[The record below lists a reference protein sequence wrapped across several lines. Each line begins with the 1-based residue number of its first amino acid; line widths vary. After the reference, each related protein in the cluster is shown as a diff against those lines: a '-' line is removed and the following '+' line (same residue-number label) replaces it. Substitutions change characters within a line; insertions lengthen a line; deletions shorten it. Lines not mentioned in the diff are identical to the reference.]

1 MLLFSVAFAKATRR
15 FIMAYSNFI
24 PSVWAESIN
33 RELERACVFVEDCNR
48 QYEGLV
54 SSKGDSV
61 HILGVGKPTIHSLE
75 RANASGEIADAEE
88 IADTSTILNI
98 NQIRY
103 FNYKVGD
110 IDKAQAIGG
119 LMDALSEETSEGLA
133 NEIDKFIANMALDS
147 DVEKLTSAPTVV
159 TKDNVLSL
167 LDDAI
172 EKLQENDVN
181 MANGVTITVSPR
193 FYKLFKQAYASKDT
207 DNSQMLKNGR
217 VAMYGN
223 VTVKLSNNVAK
234 SDSGSTDNIMI
245 RTKRAIAFV
254 NPLTHTEAYRP
265 EKSFADAVKGYAL
278 FDGKVVRPKEII
290 NINVMYA

>member
-1 MLLFSVAFAKATRR
+1 
-15 FIMAYSNFI
+15 MAYSNFI

-54 SSKGDSV
+54 SKKGDSV
-61 HILGVGKPTIHSLE
+61 HILGVGKPTIKTLE
-75 RANASGEIADAEE
+75 RANASDTIDPAEE
-88 IADTSTILNI
+88 IQDTSTILSI
-98 NQIRY
+98 QQIRY

-119 LMDALSEETSEGLA
+119 LMDTLSEETSEALA
-133 NEIDKFIANMALDS
+133 NEMDKYIANMATDESVTCLYDS
-147 DVEKLTSAPTVV
+147 AKQV
-159 TKDNVLSL
+159 TKDNVLSI

-172 EKLQENDVN
+172 EKLQENDVS
-181 MANGVTITVSPR
+181 MSSGITVTVSPR
-193 FYKLFKQAYASKDT
+193 FYKLFKQAYIGKDT
-207 DNSQMLKNGR
+207 SNSDMLKNGK

-234 SDSGSTDNIMI
+234 TSEGSEDNIMI

-265 EKSFADAVKGYAL
+265 ESSFADAVKGYIL

-290 NINVMYA
+290 NIKVTY

>member
-1 MLLFSVAFAKATRR
+1 
-15 FIMAYSNFI
+15 MAYSNFI

-54 SSKGDSV
+54 ASKGDSV
-61 HILGVGKPTIHSLE
+61 HILGVGKPTIKSLD
-75 RANASGEIADAEE
+75 RANASGEIDSAEE
-88 IADTSTILNI
+88 IEDTSVILNI

-103 FNYKVGD
+103 FNYMVGD
-110 IDKAQAIGG
+110 IDKAQAVGG
-119 LMDALSEETSEGLA
+119 LMDTLSAETSEGLA
-133 NEIDKFIANMALDS
+133 NEMDKFISGMATDNS
-147 DVEKLTSAPTVV
+147 VPTLTASPTLV
-159 TKDNVLSL
+159 TKNNVLEL

-172 EKLQENDVN
+172 MKLQENDVS
-181 MANGVTITVSPR
+181 MASGITVTVSPR
-193 FYKLFKQAYASKDT
+193 FYKLFKQAYVGKDT
-207 DNSQMLKNGR
+207 DNSEYLKNGK

-234 SDSGSTDNIMI
+234 TDSGATDNIMI

-265 EKSFADAVKGYAL
+265 EKTFADAVKGYVL

-290 NINVMYA
+290 NINVRYA

>member
-1 MLLFSVAFAKATRR
+1 
-15 FIMAYSNFI
+15 MAYTNFI
-24 PSVWAESIN
+24 PSVWAETIN

-61 HILGVGKPTIHSLE
+61 HILGVGKPTIKSLD
-75 RANASGEIADAEE
+75 RANASGEIDSAEE
-88 IADTSTILNI
+88 IEDTSVILNV

-103 FNYKVGD
+103 FNYMVGD
-110 IDKAQAIGG
+110 IDKAQAVGG
-119 LMDALSEETSEGLA
+119 LMDTLSQETSEGLA
-133 NEIDKFIANMALDS
+133 NEMDKFISNMAGS
-147 DVEKLTSAPTVV
+147 DGVTKLTDTATVV
-159 TKDNVLSL
+159 TKDNVLDI
-167 LDDAI
+167 LDTAI
-172 EKLQENDVN
+172 MKLQENDVS
-181 MANGVTITVSPR
+181 MASGITITVSPR
-193 FYKLFKQAYASKDT
+193 FYKLFKQAYISKDT
-207 DNSQMLKNGR
+207 DNSDFLKNGK

-234 SDSGSTDNIMI
+234 TDNGAVDNIMI

-265 EKSFADAVKGYAL
+265 EKTFADAVKGYVL

-290 NINVMYA
+290 NVNVKYA

>member
-1 MLLFSVAFAKATRR
+1 
-15 FIMAYSNFI
+15 MAYSNFI
-24 PSVWAESIN
+24 PSVWSESIN

-48 QYEGLV
+48 QYEGDV
-54 SSKGDSV
+54 SKKGDSV
-61 HILGVGKPTIHSLE
+61 HILGVGKPTIKSITRE
-75 RANASGEIADAEE
+75 NASGEIDAAEE
-88 IADTSTILNI
+88 VSDTSVILNV

-119 LMDALSEETSEGLA
+119 LMDALSAETSEGLA
-133 NEIDKFIANMALDS
+133 NEMDKYIAQMVFDASVD
-147 DVEKLTSAPTVV
+147 KLTSAPTLV
-159 TKDNVLSL
+159 TKDNVLSI

-181 MANGVTITVSPR
+181 MASGITVTVSPR
-193 FYKLFKQAYASKDT
+193 FYKLFKQAYVSSNT
-207 DNSQMLKNGR
+207 DNTQILENGKI
-217 VAMYGN
+217 ATYGN

-234 SDSGSTDNIMI
+234 SDSGATDNIMI

-290 NINVMYA
+290 NVNVKYA

>member
-1 MLLFSVAFAKATRR
+1 
-15 FIMAYSNFI
+15 MAYSNFI
-24 PSVWAESIN
+24 PSVWEESIN

-54 SSKGDSV
+54 ASKGDSV
-61 HILGVGKPTIHSLE
+61 HILGVGKPTIKSME
-75 RANASGEIADAEE
+75 RANASGEIEDAEE
-88 IADTSTILNI
+88 IDDTSVIMSI

-110 IDKAQAIGG
+110 IDKAQAVGG
-119 LMDALSEETSEGLA
+119 LMDALSSETSEGLA
-133 NEIDKFIANMALDS
+133 NEMDKFIAGMATDS
-147 DVEKLTSAPTVV
+147 SVPTLTSAPTVV
-159 TKDNVLSL
+159 TKDNVLNL

-172 EKLQENDVN
+172 QKLQENDVN
-181 MANGVTITVSPR
+181 MSSGITLTVSPR
-193 FYKLFKQAYASKDT
+193 FYKLFKQAYVSKDT
-207 DNSQMLKNGR
+207 SNSEELKNGK
-217 VAMYGN
+217 VASYAGI
-223 VTVKLSNNVAK
+223 TVKLSNNVAK
-234 SDSGSTDNIMI
+234 TDGGSVDNIML

-290 NINVMYA
+290 NINVKYA